1 MEEDINKQ
9 AQETDKIFMLE
20 FVNGREMALN
30 LRKLPQM
37 LKIVLVNE
45 EGPELEIIRQ
55 LFRDYEAELDENIC
69 FQSFEKELENPLI
82 KYGGKSAGLWL
93 AYYNN
98 EVAGCIGLLP
108 LAENA
113 VCEMKRLYVK
123 PAFRKYGIG
132 RALVELIL
140 EEARAKGHKTM
151 VLDTLPKLQAA
162 ISLYKTYGFTER
174 DAYYNNPLEGVIYL
188 EKKLQSAGIPI

>member
-1 MEEDINKQ
+1 M
-9 AQETDKIFMLE
+9 E

-45 EGPELEIIRQ
+45 EGPELEIVRQ

-69 FQSFEKELENPLI
+69 FQSFEKELENPLV

-93 AYYNN
+93 SYYND

-108 LAENA
+108 LAQEG

-140 EEARAKGHKTM
+140 EEAKLKGHQTM

-162 ISLYKTYGFTER
+162 INLYKNYGFTER
-174 DAYYNNPLEGVIYL
+174 DAYYHNPLEGVIYL
-188 EKKLQSAGIPI
+188 EKKLEPTSIPL